1 MNAPRLA
8 TEHSSLARVLE
19 PEVMDTALEAADYD
33 TMDHSQVNR
42 VFAAD
47 FLAALAAAGLAA
59 DVEVLDL
66 GTGTAQIPIELCRQC
81 PTLRVLAIDLS
92 AEMLKLAARN
102 VAAAGLSERI
112 RLQQV
117 DAKRLPFADGQFAA
131 VMSNSIVH
139 HIPDP
144 RGTLADA
151 VRVLHRPRGL
161 LFIRDLA
168 RPRDDAEVQQLVAT
182 YAADANDHQR
192 QLFDDSL
199 RAALSVA
206 EIRAL
211 VQQLGFDSSTVQ
223 ATTDRHWTWSAVT

>member
-8 TEHSSLARVLE
+8 AEQSLLPRVLE
-19 PEVMDTALEAADYD
+19 AEVMDTALEAADYD
-33 TMDHSQVNR
+33 TMDHTQVNR

-47 FLAALAAAGLAA
+47 FLAALAAAGLPA

-102 VAAAGLSERI
+102 VAAAGLGERI

-117 DAKRLPFADGQFAA
+117 DAKQLPFTDGRFAA
-131 VMSNSIVH
+131 VASNSIVH
-139 HIPDP
+139 HIPEP
-144 RGTLADA
+144 QKTLADA
-151 VRVLHRPRGL
+151 VRVLRKPGGL

-168 RPRDDAEVQQLVAT
+168 RPCEDAEVRRLVQT

-211 VQQLGFDSSTVQ
+211 VEQLAFDRATVQ
-223 ATTDRHWTWSAVT
+223 ATTDRHWTWSAVS